1 VSLDGSWLAAGEMKV
16 PGGDPVENDAP
27 IVTIIRDSM
36 TIPDGIIMA
45 KSSHF
50 TNEGKCQL

>member
-1 VSLDGSWLAAGEMKV
+1 MKV
-16 PGGDPVENDAP
+16 PGGDLVENEAP

-45 KSSHF
+45 ESSHF
-50 TNEGKCQL
+50 TSEGKGQL